1 MTIHHCVFGSAGSPT
16 NLYFAKQSKTLLGQE
31 ECAFAFCSY
40 NNKLEHRT
48 SSLKSSCRRLQF
60 SQQSFPSFLICKV
73 PQLSV
78 LNKPVGLGQSVCV
91 CVCVCVHCFQ
101 CEISESYSVLG
112 GYSELPPKPPFR
124 YIYGQLLWFLTM
136 VVKNQIPESFHLCRF
151 TKKHQRIKHVPRFF
165 KYTTTVLNFIE
176 KVKWPLRN
184 PAGSKLALSLRMNQC
199 VLLNTWNLQLFD
211 SDLFKTMEPMVI
223 NKIKYLPNTDP

>member
-1 MTIHHCVFGSAGSPT
+1 VTIHHCVFGSAGSPT

-91 CVCVCVHCFQ
+91 CVCVCVLLPVWDQRVLLSVGWVFRTGTQIPISVYISAIIMVLNHGCQKSNTRILSFVPFQ
-101 CEISESYSVLG
+101 KKT
-112 GYSELPPKPPFR
+112 P
-124 YIYGQLLWFLTM
+124 
-136 VVKNQIPESFHLCRF
+136 KNQTL
-151 TKKHQRIKHVPRFF
+151 T
-165 KYTTTVLNFIE
+165 
-176 KVKWPLRN
+176 
-184 PAGSKLALSLRMNQC
+184 
-199 VLLNTWNLQLFD
+199 
-211 SDLFKTMEPMVI
+211 
-223 NKIKYLPNTDP
+223 

>member
-40 NNKLEHRT
+40 NNKLEHQT

-91 CVCVCVHCFQ
+91 CVCVCIASSVRSASPTQ
-101 CEISESYSVLG
+101 CWVGIQNWHPNPHFG
-112 GYSELPPKPPFR
+112 
-124 YIYGQLLWFLTM
+124 IY
-136 VVKNQIPESFHLCRF
+136 LCN
-151 TKKHQRIKHVPRFF
+151 
-165 KYTTTVLNFIE
+165 YY
-176 KVKWPLRN
+176 
-184 PAGSKLALSLRMNQC
+184 GS
-199 VLLNTWNLQLFD
+199 
-211 SDLFKTMEPMVI
+211 
-223 NKIKYLPNTDP
+223 